1 MKPRIFI
8 NIATT
13 NIGGPGKGLIQFMR
27 NGGIELC
34 DPLVTGFHMR
44 GTQRAE
50 FADAIIELGVPFEQL
65 DQRMLLDPFLVT
77 QAQKLVRTH
86 CSQLLQSH
94 GYKSHALCFA
104 LKCLT
109 GLPWIAFVHGWTT
122 ENMKVRLY
130 HSLDQFLLRFAD
142 RIVVVAEEIRQRL
155 NSGWIDHRKIVTIPN
170 AIAPADYPPAVQGED
185 VRRKYSIPEGTKIVG
200 VVGRLSPE
208 KGQIHIIEALP
219 AVIARF
225 PNIVAMLVGD
235 GPDREHIVARVSEL
249 GLQGRVIFTG
259 YQKEMAPFHRVFDL
273 VVLPSLSEGMPNVAL
288 EAMYFGKP
296 VVATRV
302 GGVPEVVI
310 DNGTGRIVPSEDA
323 ASLAEA
329 MVELLSNTQLSAA
342 YGQVGKERVTAEFN
356 PYTRAKR
363 IVRVY
368 EELLEAAPQT

>member
-1 MKPRIFI
+1 MKPRVFI

-34 DPLVTGFHMR
+34 EPLLTGFHMR
-44 GTQRAE
+44 GTPRAE
-50 FADAIIELGVPFEQL
+50 FTDAIEKTGVPF
-65 DQRMLLDPFLVT
+65 MLLEQSSVLDPSFVV
-77 QAQKLVRTH
+77 QAKKMVHTH
-86 CSQLLQSH
+86 GSQLLQSH
-94 GYKSHALCFA
+94 GYKSHALCCT

-142 RIVVVAEEIRQRL
+142 RIVVVADEIRQRL

-170 AIAPADYPPAVQGED
+170 AIAPGDYPPAEQGEN
-185 VRRKYSIPEGTKIVG
+185 VRQKYSIPEGTKIVG

-208 KGQIHIIEALP
+208 KGQIHFIEALP
-219 AVIARF
+219 AVIASV

-235 GPDREHIVARVSEL
+235 GPDREHLVAKVSEL
-249 GLQGRVIFTG
+249 GIQERVIFAG
-259 YQKEMAPFHRVFDL
+259 YQNEMAPFHRIFDL

-288 EAMYFGKP
+288 ESMYFGKP

-302 GGVPEVVI
+302 GGVPEVIV
-310 DNGTGRIVPSEDA
+310 DNGTGLIVPSGDA
-323 ASLAEA
+323 ASLANA
-329 MVELLSNTQLSAA
+329 MVVLLSNTQLSST
-342 YGQVGKERVTAEFN
+342 YGQAGKERVAADFN
-356 PYTRAKR
+356 PNTRAER
-363 IVRVY
+363 IVNVY
-368 EELLEAAPQT
+368 GELLEVTQRA